1 MKTFLETYIAELNL
15 FLESGEQSAPDFEQI
30 AADIEELESKFAK
43 IEKEAKKLKI
53 EDLDSLMEK
62 VPDKSADTEEATPE
76 QQDAATDG
84 EQPVN
89 QEEQTD
95 TEVPSEEKQIDEQP
109 PEEVQQ
115 GGNNQTMEDEPAPEQ
130 DALIADEGQTIN
142 DEEVASG
149 EAEPEEA
156 DIGDADEMEDIE

>member
-1 MKTFLETYIAELNL
+1 MKTFLEKYITELNL

-30 AADIEELESKFAK
+30 AADIEELENKFAK

-53 EDLDSLMEK
+53 EVDSLMEK

-89 QEEQTD
+89 QEKQTD

-130 DALIADEGQTIN
+130 DALIADEGQTTN
-142 DEEVASG
+142 AEEAASG